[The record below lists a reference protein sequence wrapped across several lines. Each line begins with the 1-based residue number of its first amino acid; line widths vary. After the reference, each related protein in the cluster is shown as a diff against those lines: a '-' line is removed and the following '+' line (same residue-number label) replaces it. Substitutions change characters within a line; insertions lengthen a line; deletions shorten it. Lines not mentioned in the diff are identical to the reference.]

1 MASYILPTSDPTAA
15 LKATTKATDLH
26 RAQNFAKPDGSP
38 SQEIWWRHAQA
49 LNANK
54 KTKEAREAL
63 ERAYGFL
70 LESITNIRDAGLRR
84 NALNKVEDNRKLLQ
98 FWVKDGAKRKLP
110 KERLFA
116 HLAIESNLR
125 EPFKR
130 LADTGL
136 RLNALKTVSEIQ
148 TFLVE
153 EATELSGGERVMLIL
168 EN

>member
-1 MASYILPTSDPTAA
+1 MHLAAGDPAAA
-15 LKATTKATDLH
+15 LKATSKATALH
-26 RAQNFAKPDGSP
+26 RAQNFARPEGTA
-38 SQEIWWRHAQA
+38 SQYIWWWHAQA

-54 KTKEAREAL
+54 KTKEARDTL
-63 ERAYGFL
+63 DRAYDFL

-98 FWVKDGAKRKLP
+98 YWVKDGIKRKLP

-125 EPFKR
+125 EPFQR

-136 RLNALKTVSEIQ
+136 RLNALHT
-148 TFLVE
+148 L
-153 EATELSGGERVMLIL
+153 ERDPNLPRRRSHRTHRRRARDVDP
-168 EN
+168 